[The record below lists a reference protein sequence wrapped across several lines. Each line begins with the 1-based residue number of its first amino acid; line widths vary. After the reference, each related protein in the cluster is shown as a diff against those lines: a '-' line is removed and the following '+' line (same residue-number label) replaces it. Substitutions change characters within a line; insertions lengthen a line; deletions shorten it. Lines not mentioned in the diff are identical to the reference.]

1 MPIKDTRT
9 DLQSPASRPQ
19 FGYALP
25 ENIYTL
31 LKTTSDCYTG
41 IKNWTKQNKL
51 QLNSK
56 KQQCSSEQDK
66 NCPPFPSTPFSLTI
80 PQSLSL
86 TVKSHGLLLYST
98 LSMENF
104 ISQTAKSLYYHLRRI
119 SSVLKYLST
128 EATVKLV
135 TSLVLSTP
143 RLLQFSPFWPACF
156 LCP

>member
-1 MPIKDTRT
+1 MKR
-9 DLQSPASRPQ
+9 Q
-19 FGYALP
+19 
-25 ENIYTL
+25 
-31 LKTTSDCYTG
+31 K
-41 IKNWTKQNKL
+41 
-51 QLNSK
+51 
-56 KQQCSSEQDK
+56 QCSSEQDK
-66 NCPPFPSTPFSLTI
+66 KCPLFLSTPFSLTI

-135 TSLVLSTP
+135 TSFTSVPP

-156 LCP
+156 LCPKPSSHTELCCSPHTEKHTRKTHRSHLCFNFSTGSQSSKEVSTR